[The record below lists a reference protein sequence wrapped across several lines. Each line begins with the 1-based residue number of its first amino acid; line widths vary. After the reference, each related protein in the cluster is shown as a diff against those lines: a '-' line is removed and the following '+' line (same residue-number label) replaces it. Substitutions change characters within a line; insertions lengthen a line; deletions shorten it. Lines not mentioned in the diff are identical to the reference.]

1 MLEHILVIARKEV
14 LDSTRDV
21 RSLLSSLL
29 YCLMGPGI
37 VFMISLTMNAKPA
50 GRSVL
55 IGMMSIFTLV
65 SAFTGGMNVSMD
77 VVAGER
83 ERRSLLPLLMNAVAR
98 RDVLLGKW
106 LAISFFSMAG
116 LIVTLAG
123 FSFVLAEG
131 THFPLMLASGLIPL
145 ALLAA
150 ALELGISTACRTVK
164 EAHTYLSMLTFVPMM
179 VGMFLVFHPKA
190 AAGWAHFLPIAGQQ
204 WQLERWANGGGM
216 PLGIPLVQALVLAV
230 LTAAAAAC
238 AVLAAA
244 NVMERDDVVYGNG

>member
-29 YCLMGPGI
+29 YCLMGPG
-37 VFMISLTMNAKPA
+37 VVLMISLTMNHKPA
-50 GRSVL
+50 GRAVM

-65 SAFTGGMNVSMD
+65 SAFTGGMNVGMD

-83 ERRSLLPLLMNAVAR
+83 ERRSLLPLLMNAVVR
-98 RDVLLGKW
+98 RDILLGKW

-116 LIVTLAG
+116 LIVTLTG
-123 FSFVLAEG
+123 FSFVLAEEA
-131 THFPLMLASGLIPL
+131 HFSWILASGLIPL

-179 VGMFLVFHPKA
+179 VGMLLVFHPKA
-190 AAGWAHFLPIAGQQ
+190 AGSWAHFLPIAGQQ
-204 WQLERWANGGGM
+204 WQLERWAHGGGM
-216 PLGIPLVQALVLAV
+216 PLVQALVLAV